1 MSQLAPMD
9 RDAIL
14 AKVREILAKQ
24 FEIPPEKVV
33 PEARLY
39 TDLGLDSIDAVDLVV
54 TLQDMAGRKVD
65 ADRFRTIRSVD
76 QLVDAIHDLLNG
88 K

>member
-1 MSQLAPMD
+1 MSQPAPMD

-14 AKVREILAKQ
+14 AKVRDILAKQ

-33 PEARLY
+33 PEAQLY

-65 ADRFRTIRSVD
+65 ADRFRSIRSVE
-76 QLVDAIHDLLNG
+76 QLVDAIYDLLNG

>member
-33 PEARLY
+33 PEAQLY

>member
-33 PEARLY
+33 PEAQLY
-39 TDLGLDSIDAVDLVV
+39 TDFGLDSIDAVDLVV

>member
-33 PEARLY
+33 PEAQLY

-54 TLQDMAGRKVD
+54 TLQDMVGRKVD

>member
-1 MSQLAPMD
+1 MSQLVPMD

-33 PEARLY
+33 PEAQLY